1 MPHRR
6 SPSKAVGDGR
16 ALLVEGLVC
25 RESNVA
31 DRLVNKRWMQV
42 RAALPGVLLCPP
54 LGGAGMCFRASAAH
68 PGTAAPAPGQSLP
81 FFPCWH
87 AAAALKAC

>member
-31 DRLVNKRWMQV
+31 GGLVNKRWMQV
-42 RAALPGVLLCPP
+42 SLM
-54 LGGAGMCFRASAAH
+54 GAGCGRDQH
-68 PGTAAPAPGQSLP
+68 GRQGRP
-81 FFPCWH
+81 FV
-87 AAAALKAC
+87 